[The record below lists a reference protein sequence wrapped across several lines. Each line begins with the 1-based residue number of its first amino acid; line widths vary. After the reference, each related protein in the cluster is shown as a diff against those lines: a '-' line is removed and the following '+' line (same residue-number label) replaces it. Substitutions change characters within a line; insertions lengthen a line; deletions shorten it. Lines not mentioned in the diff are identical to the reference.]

1 VRILGAF
8 FILQNLFF
16 MEEPLYFYTFIFE
29 SSGMGVDCP
38 FLLEVGTTFQ
48 YWGLNWIV
56 SDTNLNCFQV

>member
-1 VRILGAF
+1 
-8 FILQNLFF
+8 